1 MTKVNYVGIDIGG
14 SSINA
19 AAVDTTNGRLVTEL
33 RVMPTPEPLPRAQLL
48 AAIGNLAWTFGQ
60 PRAVGI
66 GFPCVVQKGRVI
78 TSDNLHPETAG
89 IDTTMLTQAAGC
101 PVVLLNDAEAAAR
114 AEMQYGAGRGR
125 TEKTL
130 ILTFGTG
137 IGSALAH
144 DGVVIPCEFGGL
156 PLHGGRAESYAAA
169 AVRSIQKLSWTE
181 WSGRVNE
188 YLELAESLLWPELI
202 IVGGGIS
209 VRHRQF
215 FKHLT
220 PRAEL
225 VPAALRN
232 EAGIVGAAALA
243 TGLLPSDEP
252 AHEVIAATPSSP
264 RKPRARSMAIAVS

>member
-1 MTKVNYVGIDIGG
+1 MHHVLGIDIGG
-14 SSINA
+14 SSLKA
-19 AAVDTTNGRLVTEL
+19 APVHPANGRMLDNV
-33 RVMPTPEPLPRAQLL
+33 RVMSTPRPLARGQLV
-48 AAIGNLAWTFGQ
+48 AAIASLARSFGR
-60 PRAVGI
+60 PAAIGI

-89 IDTTMLTQAAGC
+89 IDTLMLARAAEC

-156 PLHGGRAESYAAA
+156 PLHGDRAELYASAAA
-169 AVRSIQKLSWTE
+169 RSIHQLTWAT

-188 YLELAESLLWPELI
+188 YLHLVERLVWPELI
-202 IVGGGIS
+202 IVGGGVS

-215 FKHLT
+215 FRYLR

-225 VPAALRN
+225 VPATLRN

-243 TGLLPSDEP
+243 TGLLPSS
-252 AHEVIAATPSSP
+252 ASAGQP
-264 RKPRARSMAIAVS
+264 RRAPDRRMVTTLP

>member
-1 MTKVNYVGIDIGG
+1 MARMNYVGIDIGG
-14 SSINA
+14 SSLKA
-19 AAVDTTNGRLVTEL
+19 AAIDIASGRLVTDVQ
-33 RVMPTPEPLPRAQLL
+33 VMPTPQPLPRAQLL

-89 IDTTMLTQAAGC
+89 IDTRMLTQIADC

-156 PLHGGRAESYAAA
+156 PLHGRRAELYAAA
-169 AVRSIQKLSWTE
+169 ATRSIEKLTWPI
-181 WSGRVNE
+181 WAGRVNE
-188 YLELAESLLWPELI
+188 YLALAEQILWPELI
-202 IVGGGIS
+202 IIGGGVS
-209 VRHRQF
+209 ARPGLFFKYLRHR
-215 FKHLT
+215 
-220 PRAEL
+220 AEI

-243 TGLLPSDEP
+243 TGLQPPLDRAPGPSRREP
-252 AHEVIAATPSSP
+252 RSRRLAA
-264 RKPRARSMAIAVS
+264 ALA